1 MNENIAFIGAGNM
14 ARSLIG
20 GLVADGWKPSAL
32 WAADP
37 GEDQRALISRR
48 WSDVHVTAAN
58 AEAIAHCEVLVLA
71 VKPQV
76 MAEVTRAIAP
86 QVQARKPLV
95 VSIAAGVRSEDIER
109 WLGGDLAVV
118 RCMPNTPALVGS
130 GATGL
135 AANPRVDARQRDLA
149 ESLLRA
155 VGMTV
160 WLDDEAQLDAVTALS
175 GSGPAYCFL
184 FIEAL
189 EDAGAALGLP
199 RETARLLALQ
209 TAFGA
214 AKLALESDEDA
225 ATLRTRVTS
234 RGGTTEQALAV
245 LEAGEFRE
253 LMQRALTAARDRSH
267 ELADQLGR
275 D

>member
-20 GLVADGWKPSAL
+20 GLVADGWDPCAL

-37 GEDQRALISRR
+37 NEDQRSLVSQQ
-48 WSDVHVTAAN
+48 WPKVHVTPTN
-58 AEAIAHCEVLVLA
+58 EEAIAHCEVLVLA

-76 MAEVTRAIAP
+76 MAQVARPLAA

-95 VSIAAGVRSEDIER
+95 VSIAAGVPSEAIER

-118 RCMPNTPALVGS
+118 RGMPNTPALVGS

-135 AANPRVDARQRDLA
+135 VANARVNEQQRDLA
-149 ESLLRA
+149 ESLMRA

-160 WLDDEAQLDAVTALS
+160 WLTDETQIDAVTALS
-175 GSGPAYCFL
+175 GSGPAYLFL

-189 EDAGAALGLP
+189 EDAGTQLGLP

-214 AKLALESDEDA
+214 ARLALESDEDA
-225 ATLRTRVTS
+225 ATLRARVTS

-245 LEAGEFRE
+245 LEAGGLRD
-253 LMQRALTAARDRSH
+253 LMQQALTAARNRSH
-267 ELADQLGR
+267 ALADQLGR